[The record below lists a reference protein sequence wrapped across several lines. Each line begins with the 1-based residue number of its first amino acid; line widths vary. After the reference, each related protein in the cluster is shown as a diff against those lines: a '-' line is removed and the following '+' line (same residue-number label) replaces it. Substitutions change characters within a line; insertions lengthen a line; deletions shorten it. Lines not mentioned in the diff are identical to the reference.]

1 MKTASVRELRNQ
13 FSKVSKW
20 LEAGETVQILKR
32 GKPVA
37 RLTPE
42 PQQKTFLGACPSPF
56 PIPDDIDDP
65 VDVEWEAAKK

>member
-37 RLTPE
+37 RMLPE
-42 PQQKTFLGACPSPF
+42 NQPEALLGAMQGTGNM
-56 PIPDDIDDP
+56 PDDLEEP
-65 VDVEWEAAKK
+65 LPAKWEATE